1 MPIAFTI
8 LPTLLIAGTA
18 AAASPLAEEA
28 VARGDLA
35 WSQRGEGHHGS
46 QPDPEPIRRAVKAY
60 EEALAASP
68 DNLEVRWKLLRALYF
83 LGDYAT
89 SEREDKLAIFQRGR
103 ELSDE
108 SRQLLA
114 ERVGRLELRDEE
126 PEVIAELLAGEP
138 QAASVYFWSAVHWGL
153 WGRHRGKIAAAR
165 QGVAKKIRDFAEVTI
180 RLDER
185 LENAGGHRILGRLH
199 AEAPRLPFFTGW
211 VDRDR
216 AVSELQRA
224 VELAPHDL
232 LSRLYLAEAL
242 VEHHKKR
249 RDEAVELL
257 RDLVGQA
264 PDPAF
269 VVEDER
275 TLADASA
282 LLSRLGD

>member
-1 MPIAFTI
+1 MTIVSILFT
-8 LPTLLIAGTA
+8 AVA
-18 AAASPLAEEA
+18 AAASTAPAQEA
-28 VARGDLA
+28 VGRGDLA

-46 QPDPEPIRRAVKAY
+46 QPDPGAIGRAVKAY

-68 DNLEVRWKLLRALYF
+68 GSLEVRWKLLRALYF

-89 SEREDKLAIFQRGR
+89 DGRDEKLAIFQRGR
-103 ELSDE
+103 ELSNE
-108 SRQLLA
+108 SRSLLA
-114 ERVGRLELRDEE
+114 ERVGRPELHKDE
-126 PEVIAELLAGEP
+126 PEEIAAALASEP

-180 RLDER
+180 RLDEL

-199 AEAPRLPFFTGW
+199 SEAPRLPFFTGW

-224 VELAPHDL
+224 VELAPRDL

-242 VEHHKKR
+242 VEHHKER
-249 RDEAVELL
+249 RAEAVQLL
-257 RDLVGQA
+257 RDLVGRA

-269 VVEDER
+269 VVEDEK
-275 TLADASA
+275 TLEDARA
-282 LLSRLGD
+282 LLSRLAD